1 MVSLMGAKMRG
12 TLDRPMHRLTPA
24 EHAAMGWAH
33 GQYKDGI
40 CTTLMCEQNAEGVA
54 EFIAEAA
61 ERGAVWEE
69 AAQLVE
75 GMGRTVTWNDEDLG
89 PGSGKNLVKP
99 LKVAAALRAR
109 KDKP

>member
-1 MVSLMGAKMRG
+1 MGAKMRG

-40 CTTLMCEQNAEGVA
+40 CTVLMCQQSPEGVA

-61 ERGAVWEE
+61 ERGCEYIA
-69 AAQLVE
+69 LC
-75 GMGRTVTWNDEDLG
+75 DL
-89 PGSGKNLVKP
+89 PEYAP
-99 LKVAAALRAR
+99 
-109 KDKP
+109 